1 VERSTTNSIKVVF
14 DLGGVLLD
22 WNPRHL
28 YRKLFDGDEA
38 AMEMFLSEICTPA
51 WHYYHDLGRSFSEGA
66 KLLSQQYPEKTELIK
81 AWGERFDEMVLGP
94 MKDTVDMLAELHARQ
109 TPIYALTN
117 YPAEAF
123 LVCKRRFD
131 FLNWFLGMVVS
142 GEEKVA
148 KPNPQIYRILIARY
162 KIDPYQAV
170 FIDDSEKNVAAAKEL
185 GFIGIKFTSSEALR
199 LDLQALGVLYPQNT
213 S

>member
-1 VERSTTNSIKVVF
+1 VKRPQKNPINVVF

-38 AMEMFLSEICTPA
+38 AMETFLSEICTPA
-51 WHYYHDLGRSFSEGA
+51 WHYYHDLGRPFAEGA
-66 KLLSQQYPEKTELIK
+66 KLLSRQYPEKTGLIK
-81 AWGERFDEMVLGP
+81 AWGDRFDEMVLDSI
-94 MKDTVDMLAELHARQ
+94 KDTVDMLAELHARQ

-123 LVCKRRFD
+123 PVCKKRFD

-148 KPNPQIYRILIARY
+148 KPDPLIYRILISRY
-162 KIDPYQAV
+162 KIDPYRAV
-170 FIDDSEKNVAAAKEL
+170 FIDDSEKNVAAAKGL
-185 GFIGIKFTSSEALR
+185 GFIGIKFTSSETLR
-199 LDLQALGVLYPQNT
+199 LELQALGVLYPHN
-213 S
+213 SS

>member
-1 VERSTTNSIKVVF
+1 MKRSKRSSITVVS

-38 AMEMFLSEICTPA
+38 AMETFLAEICTPE
-51 WHYYHDLGRSFSEGA
+51 WHYHHDLGRSFAEGA
-66 KLLSQQYPEKTELIK
+66 ELLSKQYPEKTRLIK
-81 AWGERFDEMVLGP
+81 AWGERFEEMVPGSI
-94 MKDTVDMLAELHARQ
+94 KDTVNILAELHARR

-123 LVCKRRFD
+123 RVTKKRFE
-131 FLNWFLGMVVS
+131 FLNWFLGTVVS

-148 KPNPQIYRILIARY
+148 KPDPQIFRILIKRY
-162 KIDPYQAV
+162 EIDPHRAV
-170 FIDDSEKNVAAAKEL
+170 FIDDTEKNVAVAKGL
-185 GFIGIKFTSSEALR
+185 GFTGIQFTSPAVLR
-199 LDLQALGVLYPQNT
+199 LELQALGVL
-213 S
+213 